1 MTSAKTKSLKT
12 TMCGEFSEIFKL
24 CHQILEQAQKPSLV
38 KATLETLLRFLSWI
52 PLGYIFETNIIAILR
67 NRFLEVPQFRNV
79 TLQCFTEM
87 GSLPV
92 GQQYNEPV
100 LAMFSLVMQSINNM
114 VPVSTSKIDYLYLL
128 VLVF

>member
-1 MTSAKTKSLKT
+1 
-12 TMCGEFSEIFKL
+12 MCGEFSEIFKL